1 MSRHKP
7 TTKRVL
13 DILNEIA
20 PAPDIPKN
28 LPPHEAAMFAGED
41 HDDDDHRSLDRCHTS
56 GKVCFP
62 SQRFANRVMRQ
73 IQKKTDVDPI
83 PKSWKRPQGR
93 RITRSH
99 RRYSAF
105 TFQKIRKET
114 QPIKME

>member
-1 MSRHKP
+1 MSRRKP
-7 TTKRVL
+7 TANRVL

-41 HDDDDHRSLDRCHTS
+41 HDEDHRSLDRCHTS

-73 IQKKTDVDPI
+73 IQKKRNHYLRAYFCPDC
-83 PKSWKRPQGR
+83 KSFHLSSAKR
-93 RITRSH
+93 
-99 RRYSAF
+99 
-105 TFQKIRKET
+105 K
-114 QPIKME
+114 

>member
-73 IQKKTDVDPI
+73 IQKKRNHYLRTYFCPDC
-83 PKSWKRPQGR
+83 KSFHLSSAKR
-93 RITRSH
+93 
-99 RRYSAF
+99 
-105 TFQKIRKET
+105 K
-114 QPIKME
+114 